1 MILMKTFA
9 ITLAAGLLAATTV
22 FAQTPTRTAPAAA
35 PAAAASPLRGLYVG
49 ASVDFGGASLD
60 TARGWGN
67 SLTVGYDVTRNIAV
81 EAVLSQNYGT
91 GAQNDGQTGFVNAV
105 VGMPVGP
112 ITPYALVGVG
122 AGIGGAGNAD
132 KDAEGLWNVGAGVTY
147 NITRNWQLD
156 ARYRY
161 VDAIAATRDAEQ
173 AVSLGVNY
181 KF

>member
-1 MILMKTFA
+1 MKTFA
-9 ITLAAGLLAATTV
+9 ITLAAGLLATTMA
-22 FAQTPTRTAPAAA
+22 FAQGPARNAPAAA
-35 PAAAASPLRGLYVG
+35 PAAAPLAGLYVG

-60 TARGWGN
+60 NARGWGN
-67 SLTVGYDVTRNIAV
+67 SLTVGYQATRNIAI
-81 EAVLSQNYGT
+81 EAVVSQNYGT
-91 GAQNDGQTGFVNAV
+91 GAQNDGQTGFINAV

-122 AGIGGAGNAD
+122 AGIGGAGDAD
-132 KDAEGLWNVGAGVTY
+132 KDAEGLWNVGAGVAY

-161 VDAIAATRDAEQ
+161 VDAIATTREAEH

>member
-1 MILMKTFA
+1 MKTFA
-9 ITLAAGLLAATTV
+9 ITLAAGLFAATAA
-22 FAQTPTRTAPAAA
+22 FAQGPARTAPAAA
-35 PAAAASPLRGLYVG
+35 PAAPLVGLYIG
-49 ASVDFGGASLD
+49 TSVNFGGSSPD
-60 TARGWGN
+60 NARGWGN
-67 SLTVGYDVTRNIAV
+67 SLTVGYQATRNIAV
-81 EAVLSQNYGT
+81 EAVLSQTYGT

-112 ITPYALVGVG
+112 ITPYALVGLG
-122 AGIGGAGNAD
+122 AGVGGAGNAD
-132 KDAEGLWNVGAGVTY
+132 KDAEGLWNVGAGVAY

-161 VDAIAATRDAEQ
+161 VDAIAATRDAEH

>member
-1 MILMKTFA
+1 MKTFA
-9 ITLAAGLLAATTV
+9 ITLAAGLFAATAA
-22 FAQTPTRTAPAAA
+22 FAQGPARNAPAAA
-35 PAAAASPLRGLYVG
+35 PAAAAPLAGLYVG

-60 TARGWGN
+60 NARGWGN
-67 SLTVGYDVTRNIAV
+67 SLTVGYQATRNIAV

-91 GAQNDGQTGFVNAV
+91 GTQNDGQTGFVNVV
-105 VGMPVGP
+105 VGQGFGPV
-112 ITPYALVGVG
+112 TPYVLVGAG
-122 AGIGGAGNAD
+122 AGIGGAGDAD
-132 KDAEGLWNVGAGVTY
+132 KDAEGLWNVGAGVAY

-161 VDAIAATRDAEQ
+161 VDAIAATRDAEH